1 MTWLYRIYHWLLKM
15 IVIVVGIPNP
25 QLYRGRKGLA
35 LAIANLGLSHGDKVL
50 VVTDE
55 VLMRLALHKVVD
67 EALQHGN
74 LNAVYFNQVLPNPTI
89 DNVESGL
96 SVYQQHHCRAIIALG
111 GGSVMDCAKLIGAR
125 VVKPN
130 KSVKQLKGLFK
141 VIKRLPANIAIPTTA
156 GTGSE
161 TTVAAVVNDPD
172 VAEKYAATDFC
183 LVPHH
188 AVLLPELTLS
198 MPAQIKATTA
208 IDALTHAIEALLSIN
223 CLSFSRARA
232 LSACQAIFTYLPK
245 AMTDSQDEHAAE
257 ELLLASHYAGQAFT
271 RTSVGY
277 VHAISHQ
284 LSAQYGTPH
293 GLANAVL
300 LLPVLHWYGD
310 AIHPTLAA
318 IADHCH
324 IGSTN
329 APQRQRAEALLAH
342 IDTLLTEL
350 KIVRTLPEIQPQDVT
365 LLAQHALNEA
375 HPDYPV
381 PKFMNLSQC
390 QTIIAGIASG
400 DDGLSANT

>member
-15 IVIVVGIPNP
+15 IVIVVGIPTP
-25 QLYRGRKGLA
+25 QLYRGRKGLSRA
-35 LAIANLGLSHGDKVL
+35 VANLGLNPGDTVL

-55 VLMRLALHKVVD
+55 VLMGLALHQVVD
-67 EALQHGN
+67 EALQHAN
-74 LNAVYFNQVLPNPTI
+74 LEAIYFNQVLPNPTI

-96 SVYQQHHCRAIIALG
+96 SVYQQHHCRAIVALG

-125 VVKPN
+125 AVKPN

-141 VIKRLPANIAIPTTA
+141 VLKRLPANIAIPTTA

-161 TTVAAVVNDPD
+161 TTVAAVVNDP
-172 VAEKYAATDFC
+172 VRAEKYAATDFC

-198 MPAQIKATTA
+198 MPAHIKATTA

-223 CLSFSRARA
+223 CMAFSRARA
-232 LSACQAIFTYLPK
+232 LSACQAIFSYVPK
-245 AMTDSQDEHAAE
+245 AMKDSQDEHAAE

-310 AIHPTLAA
+310 TIHPTLAA

-324 IGSTN
+324 IGSIN
-329 APQRQRAEALLAH
+329 APQRERAKALLAH

-350 KIVRTLPEIQPQDVT
+350 EIARTLPEIQSQDYIQ
-365 LLAQHALNEA
+365 LAKYALNEA

-381 PKFMNLSQC
+381 PKFMNLAQC
-390 QTIIAGIASG
+390 QAIITSIASR
-400 DDGLSANT
+400 DDCVSANT